1 MKILILAIALSS
13 DCLDYSPVQYYSF
26 PHYKDYIYYIIPATI
41 SQSKKNYLPLL
52 CFQNMKSVLVINLF
66 IWPVFRLGFHHT
78 VNNPHKPP
86 CHAHKRLWLVLA
98 LFDLL
103 LKILPE
109 YRVPWL
115 S

>member
-1 MKILILAIALSS
+1 
-13 DCLDYSPVQYYSF
+13 
-26 PHYKDYIYYIIPATI
+26 
-41 SQSKKNYLPLL
+41 
-52 CFQNMKSVLVINLF
+52 MKSILVVSLLK
-66 IWPVFRLGFHHT
+66 WPVFCPGFHHA

-98 LFDLL
+98 LFNLL

-109 YRVPWL
+109 YRVSWL